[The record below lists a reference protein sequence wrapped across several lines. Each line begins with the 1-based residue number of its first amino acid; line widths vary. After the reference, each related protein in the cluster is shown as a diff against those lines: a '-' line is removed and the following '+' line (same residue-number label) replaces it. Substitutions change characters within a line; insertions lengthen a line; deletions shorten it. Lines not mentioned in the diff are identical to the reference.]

1 MNLYGENLKEIQNYE
16 EAILK
21 DALASL
27 DAEIS
32 GQYKSV
38 LSQDASDRICPL
50 IDQLLEVMRIR
61 KKWLPKKK
69 LSFKDQLEY
78 QLRPYGLMYRFSKA
92 EGEWYKKDDGPMIAE
107 LTDGRL
113 VLLRRHTYTYY
124 FIDPDSRKKIFINS
138 GTRDIVSGPLIRFY
152 RSLPDDPSK
161 KRSML
166 LWLAKEFRFREVIR
180 IVLFTLGAILCGT
193 LLPVIYK
200 TTLQTILESSENYDV
215 FSAFLTFLILFF
227 PFILIRFI
235 FSIAKEKLIRN
246 LSFRISGNV
255 QTAFMI
261 KIYSMPAGA
270 ITKYTAGEIG
280 HQVIQLG
287 VLVNRIISEAL
298 LIGLTGVLSLFYLS
312 SVAGYAP
319 ELVTVTLF
327 YVAIATIINI
337 YAAKKKAEVSLEN
350 LEYRSEAQGMTYS
363 MIRGLQ
369 KLYLSG
375 AETRGFVK
383 WTETYKKGLKP
394 KYRPPVST
402 VVVKPLTTAIFALCL
417 MSSFRIADSM
427 NLSKDSFY
435 AYYLAFAMLIGAVT
449 ETFNHMLAISET
461 TPLLKLLTPILME
474 DTETESDRVSVNTLS
489 GEVAMSKVTFQ
500 YSADDRLILDNV
512 SFKVKKGEYVAIV
525 GKSGCGKSTLLRLLL
540 GFERPIRGDVFYNN
554 QPLRSL
560 DLRSVRSKLGV
571 VLQSSTVMRGTVE
584 DNIKLNAPDAT
595 EEEVWEAVRLS
606 GLEDDVL
613 KLPLRLNTPLPLGGK
628 GMSGGQIQKI
638 LIARAIVGNPKIMIF
653 DEATSA
659 LDNISQKHIS
669 ESLESLKCTRI
680 VVAHR
685 LSTVRKCDRILVLD
699 GGKFVEEGSY
709 DELMAK
715 NGFFAELVKRQQ
727 VN

>member
-21 DALASL
+21 DALATL
-27 DAEIS
+27 NEEIS
-32 GQYKSV
+32 GQYKST
-38 LSQDASDRICPL
+38 LSQDSSDKLCPV
-50 IDQLLEVMRIR
+50 IDQLLEVMGIR

-78 QLRPYGLMYRFSKA
+78 QLRPYGLMYRFSKP
-92 EGEWYKKDDGPMIAE
+92 EGEWYKKDEGPMIAE
-107 LTDGRL
+107 LNDGRL

-124 FIDPDSRKKIFINS
+124 YIDPDSRKKIFINPKTRDTVS
-138 GTRDIVSGPLIRFY
+138 GTLIRFY
-152 RSLPDDPSK
+152 RALPDDPTK

-166 LWLAKEFRFREVIR
+166 LWLAREFRFREVIR
-180 IVLFTLGAILCGT
+180 IVMFTLGAVLCGA
-193 LLPVIYK
+193 LLPLISK
-200 TTLQTILESSENYDV
+200 TTLQVVSDREEKLDV
-215 FSAFLTFLILFF
+215 FNAFFTFLILFF

-235 FSIAKEKLIRN
+235 FSVIKEKLIRN
-246 LSFRISGNV
+246 LSYRISGDV
-255 QTAFMI
+255 QAAFMI
-261 KIYSMPAGA
+261 KLYSMPAGA
-270 ITKYTAGEIG
+270 VAKYPAGEIG
-280 HQVIQLG
+280 HQIIQLG
-287 VLVNRIISEAL
+287 VLVNRIVSEAL
-298 LIGLTGVLSLFYLS
+298 LIGLMGVLSLFYLS

-319 ELVTVTLF
+319 ELVAVTLF
-327 YVAIATIINI
+327 YVAIAAIINI
-337 YAAKKKAEVSLEN
+337 YAARKKSEVSFEN
-350 LEYRSEAQGMTYS
+350 LEYRAESQGMTYS
-363 MIRGLQ
+363 MIHGLQ

-417 MSSFRIADSM
+417 MSSFRIADSLD
-427 NLSKDSFY
+427 LSRDSFY

-449 ETFNHMLAISET
+449 EMFNHMLAISEA
-461 TPLLKLLTPILME
+461 TPLLKLLTPIFME
-474 DTETESDRVSVNTLS
+474 DTETESDRVSINTLN

-500 YSADDRLILDNV
+500 YSPDDRLILDNV
-512 SFKVKKGEYVAIV
+512 SFKIKKGEYVAIV

-540 GFERPIRGDVFYNN
+540 GFERPVRGDVFYNN
-554 QPLRSL
+554 QPLHSL

-571 VLQSSTVMRGTVE
+571 VLQSSTVMRGTIE

-595 EEEVWEAVRLS
+595 DDEIWEAVKLS

-638 LIARAIVGNPKIMIF
+638 LIARAIVGKPKIMIF

-715 NGFFAELVKRQQ
+715 NGFFSELVKRQQ